1 MRQCCSHHRTRPRTA
16 LAAVFAASAMLCATG
31 ATAQPAPSAN
41 AVEEVAPDASGYGGQ
56 LGLPQGGSRVL
67 RFSQPI
73 GRVMVGDPKICD
85 VVPLTDRTLYV
96 LAKKAGSTSLT
107 VMPRGS
113 SDQPLA
119 TFDLHVGYDVEG
131 LRRALHDLLPEDDI
145 QVSPRGDGVVLTGI
159 LSSSA
164 AAARAAALA
173 EQYAPG
179 HILNLASIKGAEQ
192 VMIQVRVSE
201 VQRFALKQLGIENI
215 NGLWDTTGTL
225 VLAPPPVN
233 PNVVASIL
241 GKTTIG
247 KDFTIQGVFNA
258 LDDKGLAT
266 TLAEPNL
273 VALSGETAVFFAGG
287 EFPIPVPQFNSVGLS
302 SNITIEYKQY
312 GVSVGFT
319 PTVDGDTINLIVSPE
334 VSALDPQHGVV
345 LAGFSIPGILSRR
358 ASTTIELRDGQSFAI
373 AGLIQRDFTNEL
385 RGIPGAASLPIFG
398 ALFRSTNYNNAE
410 TEVVIIVTVHLAK
423 PTGAIRPLIPT
434 ELRRAPTETELF
446 LTDTID
452 VPLKPGETRPDPP
465 PAPAAS
471 PPTVHP

>member
-1 MRQCCSHHRTRPRTA
+1 MKHNRSHLRIGRHKA
-16 LAAVFAASAMLCATG
+16 LAALFAASAMLCATG
-31 ATAQPAPSAN
+31 ANAAAPQTYASSGP
-41 AVEEVAPDASGYGGQ
+41 VDDVAADGTGYGGQ
-56 LGLPQGGSRVL
+56 VGLAEGGSRVL
-67 RFSQPI
+67 RFTQPI
-73 GRVMVGDPKICD
+73 GRVMVGDPKIVD

-96 LAKKAGSTSLT
+96 LAKKPGSTSLT
-107 VMPRGS
+107 VMSRGS

-119 TFDLHVGYDVEG
+119 TFDVRVGFDVEA
-131 LRRALHDLLPEDDI
+131 LRRALHDIIPGEDV
-145 QVSPRGDGVVLTGI
+145 QVSSRGSGLVLTGV
-159 LSSSA
+159 LASSA
-164 AAARAAALA
+164 VASRAAALA

-179 HILNLASIKGAEQ
+179 HVVNLASIRGAEQ
-192 VMIQVRVSE
+192 VMLQVRVSE
-201 VQRFALKQLGIENI
+201 VNRSVLKQLGIDNI

-225 VLAPPPVN
+225 LLAPPAVN

-247 KDFTIQGVFNA
+247 DHFTIQGVFNA
-258 LDDKGLAT
+258 LDEKGLAT

-334 VSALDPQHGVV
+334 VSALDPQHGVT
-345 LAGFSIPGILSRR
+345 LAGFNIPGITARR

-373 AGLIQRDFTNEL
+373 AGLIKRDFTNDL

-398 ALFRSTNYNNAE
+398 ALFRSTAYSNNE
-410 TEVVIIVTVHLAK
+410 SEVVIIVTAHLAK

-434 ELRRAPTETELF
+434 ELRRAPTEAELLF
-446 LTDTID
+446 TDTTD
-452 VPLKPGETRPDPP
+452 VPLKTAP
-465 PAPAAS
+465 PAPT
-471 PPTVHP
+471 PTAHP